1 MANERLFIT
10 VKIPVKNHV
19 KKYLSVRYGT
29 DHTLTKTSLLGMLLF
44 YSLEKRIE
52 KQSASISDYDSSY
65 HILVSQHY
73 MNQKGFSVDMKT
85 RKFVA
90 VCFEKLFLEDMN
102 GFIDKCIGQLNQSA
116 MSSLKI
122 FLKTY
127 EISEDDAKT
136 ESLYRQYQRYSKE
149 SIRQKK
155 KKTT

>member
-19 KKYLSVRYGT
+19 KKYLSVRYGIE
-29 DHTLTKTSLLGMLLF
+29 HTLTKTSLLGMLLF

-52 KQSASISDYDSSY
+52 RQKASISEYDGNY
-65 HILVSQHY
+65 HILVSQYY

-85 RKFVA
+85 RKFIA
-90 VCFEKLFLEDMN
+90 VCFEKLFMEDMN
-102 GFIDKCIGQLNQSA
+102 GFVDKCIGQMNQSA

-127 EISEDDAKT
+127 EISEDDVKI

-149 SIRQKK
+149 NIRHKK
-155 KKTT
+155 KKTA